1 MFVFPFT
8 LFIRSL
14 SFLTQ
19 KLISKIGKRFGKKGN
34 NPQSSF
40 KYNILWRTNELK
52 RYFMQVLIHKKLRL
66 SITNS
71 RGFLQQRLMRNWPK
85 FIVQCTI
92 AL

>member
-14 SFLTQ
+14 SFLTP

-40 KYNILWRTNELK
+40 KFNELK

-92 AL
+92 TL